1 MICVILGSYFYYFS
15 ADARIITDV
24 ATITVEITE
33 IRNVRTNVHLLKSKK
48 RDEESRTVMITPL
61 SSQDHLITVLLC
73 RIPADVKTK
82 VNKHVQLE
90 AMETSESQTFS

>member
-1 MICVILGSYFYYFS
+1 MLSYWILLYLIFCGCQNNNNGCNNRCTNRQTDSES
-15 ADARIITDV
+15 ATDAPLLNLRV
-24 ATITVEITE
+24 
-33 IRNVRTNVHLLKSKK
+33 TN
-48 RDEESRTVMITPL
+48 EESRTVMITPL

-82 VNKHVQLE
+82 VNKHVQSE

>member
-1 MICVILGSYFYYFS
+1 MLSYWILLYLIFCGCQNNNNGCNN
-15 ADARIITDV
+15 RCTNRQTDSERKCDRPPLLNLRV
-24 ATITVEITE
+24 
-33 IRNVRTNVHLLKSKK
+33 TN
-48 RDEESRTVMITPL
+48 EESRTVMITPL

-82 VNKHVQLE
+82 VNKHVQSE